1 MTKILLI
8 EDEAI
13 ITELIQYNLEKEGYL
28 VYTAKDGLQ
37 GIELTRRENPDLI
50 LLDLMLPM
58 LDGFEVCKTLRLN
71 NDTAAIPIIVL
82 SARDDVVDKV
92 IALEL
97 GADDY
102 LAKPF
107 NHRELSARIK
117 ARLREGQRRNVVQN
131 KLLKWGELEIDVE
144 NYLATIADQPL
155 DLTVKEFDILVIL
168 AANPYLVFS
177 REYLIQKIW
186 GTQTHVD
193 TRSVDVHVSN
203 LRNKLKTL
211 GPVIE
216 SARGIGYRFAV
227 TKKK

>member
-28 VYTAKDGLQ
+28 VCTAKDGLQ